1 MNKFLPI
8 NILLVPLGCTEV
20 QYDPDAI
27 KQSFF
32 YKLFAE
38 TTFIYNTREKIYNL
52 THNIQVQ
59 RKQYGIRHYVV
70 GTTNS
75 AMGDTLPSVV
85 TSLSMA
91 GINY

>member
-1 MNKFLPI
+1 M
-8 NILLVPLGCTEV
+8 
-20 QYDPDAI
+20 
-27 KQSFF
+27 
-32 YKLFAE
+32 
-38 TTFIYNTREKIYNL
+38 
-52 THNIQVQ
+52 HNMQGQ
-59 RKQYGIRHYVV
+59 RKQYGIGHYVV